1 MTVEEF
7 SNEFD
12 ILYNNV
18 MSNQAPGLNEYEK
31 SVFLTKAQTEIIK
44 SYFLGET
51 KTANGFDKDSKKQY
65 DFSSL
70 IRVASLYNVNTVKER
85 ITPIEKLDRNSKVFL
100 FPKDYFLSINEVI
113 YDGFTQYSVVPISY
127 GEYQTKLLKPY
138 AFPVK
143 KGAWRIFTDKKN
155 CNYFEEKVGT
165 DNNCTYSILTSWADQ
180 KRNLQIT
187 IGKSDQVISIDSE
200 RVENKGIYLKA
211 NDNEVLVDT
220 VIIVDSGWSG
230 STSTYSISIRVTN
243 ASLYDDEQIFNLLK
257 YGFKYAL
264 ENGNPEYD
272 TYKAATHLDGFI
284 NTEAPSKFTTIAT
297 TGKTFKT
304 KIIELPLAEI
314 IGKFKSDNINY
325 QIRYVKVPT
334 PIVLVDLR
342 NDNLSIDGIDTV
354 TPCTL
359 PSELHKEILQRAVE
373 LAKASY
379 TGDLNS
385 MIAAGSVSATDKG
398 IPPSQQQ
405 TRQ

>member
-31 SVFLTKAQTEIIK
+31 SVFLTKAQAEIIK

-51 KTANGFDKDSKKQY
+51 KTAHGFDKDSKKQY

-70 IRVASLYNVNTVKER
+70 IRIASLYDVNTVKER
-85 ITPIEKLDRNSKVFL
+85 ITPIEKLDRNSRVFL
-100 FPKDYFLSINEVI
+100 FPKDYFLTINEVI

-127 GEYQTKLLKPY
+127 GEYQTELLKPY

-143 KGAWRIFTDKKN
+143 RGAWRIFTDKKN
-155 CNYFEEKVGT
+155 CNYFKEQVGT
-165 DNNCTYSILTSWADQ
+165 NNNCTYSILTSWADQ

-200 RVENKGIYLKA
+200 RVENQGIYLKA

-220 VIIVDSGWSG
+220 VIIVDSGWKE

-243 ASLYDDEQIFNLLK
+243 ASYYDDEQIFNLLK

-297 TGKTFKT
+297 TGKTFET
-304 KIIELPLAEI
+304 TVIELPLAEV
-314 IGKFKSDNINY
+314 IGRFKSDNINY
-325 QIRYVKVPT
+325 QLRYVKIPS
-334 PIVLVDLR
+334 PIILVDLSSSG
-342 NDNLSIDGIDTV
+342 LKIDGIDTV
-354 TPCTL
+354 TECAL
-359 PSELHKEILQRAVE
+359 PSELHREVLQRAVE

-385 MIAAGSVSATDKG
+385 IIASGNVSATDKG
-398 IPPSQQQ
+398 VPPSQQQ
-405 TRQ
+405 ARQ

>member
-31 SVFLTKAQTEIIK
+31 SVFLTKAQAEIIK

-70 IRVASLYNVNTVKER
+70 IRVASLYDVNTVKER
-85 ITPIEKLDRNSKVFL
+85 ITPIEKLDRNSRVFL
-100 FPKDYFLSINEVI
+100 FPKDYFLTINEVI

-155 CNYFEEKVGT
+155 CNYFKEQVGT
-165 DNNCTYSILTSWADQ
+165 NNNCTYSILTSWADQ
-180 KRNLQIT
+180 KRNLKLT
-187 IGKSDQVISIDSE
+187 IRASNQSIVIDTQ
-200 RVENKGIYLKA
+200 RVEHSGIYLKA
-211 NDNEVLVDT
+211 NGNEVLTDT
-220 VIIVDSGWSG
+220 AIFINSGWSG
-230 STSTYSISIRVTN
+230 STSTYSISINITN
-243 ASLYDDEQIFNLLK
+243 ANLYDDEQIFNLLR

-264 ENGNPEYD
+264 ESGETEYD

-297 TGKTFKT
+297 TGKTFET
-304 KIIELPLAEI
+304 TVIELPLAEV
-314 IGKFKSDNINY
+314 IGRFKSDNINY
-325 QIRYVKVPT
+325 QLRYVKIPS
-334 PIVLVDLR
+334 PIILVDLSSSG
-342 NDNLSIDGIDTV
+342 LKIDGIDTI
-354 TPCTL
+354 TECTL
-359 PSELHKEILQRAVE
+359 PSELHREILQRAIE

-385 MIAAGSVSATDKG
+385 IIASGNVSATDKG
-398 IPPSQQQ
+398 VPPSQQQ
-405 TRQ
+405 ARQ